1 MDLAIQ
7 NTTLLTMAGDG
18 LGIVDDGTIAFDGS
32 EIAYVGPADDFD
44 GEPDRRIDGG
54 DLVTMPGL
62 VDAHRHTTHT
72 LLRGGAQDLPEIEWM
87 TDGLGPISRHADEAD
102 RIVGARLGGI
112 EGLLSGVTTVCE
124 YAGDVGN
131 LVESVYRPLGVRV
144 VATETINAVVDDRE
158 ERGPREP
165 YAFDREK
172 GEAALERAESL
183 FDRYDDEPLVT
194 PAYGPQALDMVPRDL
209 LETVEERAHEY
220 DRDVHVHVAQG
231 RRERLQV
238 QARYGE
244 DASTV
249 DVLDEIGLLSDRL
262 VAVHCHDATDEER
275 ARIADSGARF
285 VGCPSSIGAIDGVV
299 PPVAEFLDR
308 GAPTALGT
316 DQAPGPGGHDFL
328 RELRTAAMLAKTD
341 AGDPTAL
348 PAWRGLDVGTAGGA
362 RALGL
367 ADRIGTLE
375 EGKAADV
382 ITIDASHSSI
392 APVVSEPFHTA
403 VPNLVYSAN
412 RGAVR
417 DVFVAGKRVVE
428 DGEVQ
433 GLDEESV
440 VEEAQER
447 AETVFR
453 EAADD
458 WRSAG
463 SELVDAADKGWL

>member
-1 MDLAIQ
+1 MDRAIE
-7 NTTLLTMAGDG
+7 NTTLLTLAGEG
-18 LGIVDDGTIAFDGS
+18 LGIVDDGTIAFDGAD
-32 EIAYVGPADDFD
+32 IAYVGPAHEFD
-44 GEPDRRIDGG
+44 GAPERRIDGT

-62 VDAHRHTTHT
+62 VDAHRHTSHT
-72 LLRGGAQDLPEIEWM
+72 LLRGAAQDLPEIEWM
-87 TDGLGPISRHADEAD
+87 TDGLGPVSRHADVED
-102 RIVGARLGGI
+102 RIAGARLGAI

-124 YAGDVGN
+124 YAGEVGD
-131 LVESVYRPLGVRV
+131 LVESAYRPLGARV

-158 ERGPREP
+158 ERGAREP
-165 YAFDREK
+165 YAFDPEK
-172 GEAALERAESL
+172 GGAALDRAEAL
-183 FDRYDDEPLVT
+183 FDQYQDDPLVT

-209 LETVEERAHEY
+209 LETVAERAGDHG
-220 DRDVHVHVAQG
+220 RDVHVHVAQG

-249 DVLDEIGLLSDRL
+249 GVLDDVGLLSDRL
-262 VAVHCHDATDEER
+262 VAVHCHDATTAER
-275 ARIADSGARF
+275 ARIADADARF

-299 PPVAEFLDR
+299 PPVVEFLER

-341 AGDPTAL
+341 AADPTAF
-348 PAWRGLDVGTAGGA
+348 PAWRALEVGTTGGA
-362 RALGL
+362 RVLGL
-367 ADRIGTLE
+367 DDLIGTLE

-382 ITIDASHSSI
+382 ITIDATHSSL
-392 APVVSEPFHTA
+392 APTVQAPFHTA
-403 VPNLVYSAN
+403 VPNLVYSAS

-417 DVFVAGKRVVE
+417 DVFVAGERVVE

-433 GLDEESV
+433 GLDGESV
-440 VEEAQER
+440 VDEARER
-447 AETVFR
+447 AERVFR

-458 WRSAG
+458 WRAAG
-463 SELVDAADKGWL
+463 SELVDAADDGRL

>member
-1 MDLAIQ
+1 MDLAIE
-7 NTTLLTMAGDG
+7 NTTLLTMAGEG

-32 EIAYVGPADDFD
+32 EIAFVGSAEDFD
-44 GEPDRRIDGG
+44 GEPDRRIDGS

-62 VDAHRHTTHT
+62 VDAHRHTSHT
-72 LLRGGAQDLPEIEWM
+72 LLRGAAQDLPEIEWM

-102 RIVGARLGGI
+102 RIVGARLGAI

-124 YAGDVGN
+124 FAGDVGN

-172 GEAALERAESL
+172 GEAALERAEAL
-183 FDRYDDEPLVT
+183 FDRYDDDPLVT

-209 LETVEERAHEY
+209 LETVEGRAREH

-238 QARYGE
+238 QGRYGE
-244 DASTV
+244 DTSTV

-262 VAVHCHDATDEER
+262 VAVHCHDATADER
-275 ARIADSGARF
+275 AQIAESGARF

-341 AGDPTAL
+341 GGDPTAL
-348 PAWRGLDVGTAGGA
+348 PAWQALDVGTIGGA

-367 ADRIGTLE
+367 GNRIGTLE

-382 ITIDASHSSI
+382 ITIDVTHSSI
-392 APVVSEPFHTA
+392 VPTVSEPFHTA

-428 DGEVQ
+428 DGKVQ
-433 GLDEESV
+433 GLDEAAV
-440 VEEAQER
+440 VREARER

-458 WRSAG
+458 WRAAG
-463 SELVDAADKGWL
+463 SELVDAADEGWL